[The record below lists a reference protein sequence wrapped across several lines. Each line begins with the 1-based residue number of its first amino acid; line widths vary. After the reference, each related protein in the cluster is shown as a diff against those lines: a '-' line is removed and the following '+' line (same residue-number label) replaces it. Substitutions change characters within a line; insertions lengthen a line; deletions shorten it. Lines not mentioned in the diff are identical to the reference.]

1 MIVANDANADRL
13 KSVVG
18 NIHRLG
24 VTNAVICNY
33 DGRQFPKV
41 RIILFFYVL
50 SLKKAFLMTTWL
62 TENEIFCFVFGI
74 CISFLYIPISMS
86 NLRCCILYCR

>member
-1 MIVANDANADRL
+1 MCHLCDAAQLMRNTGMIVANDANADRL

-24 VTNAVICNY
+24 VTNSVICNY

-41 RIILFFYVL
+41 CTILFFCSVL
-50 SLKKAFLMTTWL
+50 FFLAF
-62 TENEIFCFVFGI
+62 
-74 CISFLYIPISMS
+74 S
-86 NLRCCILYCR
+86 